1 MSGDFDRYRHTYRD
15 EVQRSIRFSG
25 QDVGFFTDVKADLLV
40 DLAARRWGDPAGL
53 SVLDVGCGVGL
64 TDAALEGRFGS
75 IHGVD
80 VSEGAVAEAAV
91 ANPWATYGSYDG
103 STLPFDDDAFDLA
116 FAICVLHHV
125 DPPDRIAF
133 AGEMRRVVRPG
144 GLVVLIE
151 HNPLNPLTRVAVS
164 RCDFDDGVVL
174 LRRKAARDLM
184 LANGLRPV
192 ELPYVLFFP
201 WRVAWL
207 RRAER
212 GLTWLPL
219 GAQYIAV
226 GRKIRADPDRYHP
239 AP

>member
-1 MSGDFDRYRHTYRD
+1 MSGDFDRHRHTYRD

-40 DLAARRWGDPAGL
+40 DLAARRSGEPGAL

-80 VSEGAVAEAAV
+80 VSEGAVAEATT

-103 STLPFDDDAFDLA
+103 RTLPFDDDVFDLA

-125 DPPDRIAF
+125 DPPDRVAF
-133 AGEMRRVVRPG
+133 TGEMRRVVRPG
-144 GLVVLIE
+144 GLVVMIE

-174 LRRKAARDLM
+174 LRRNAARDL
-184 LANGLRPV
+184 LIANDLRPV
-192 ELPYVLFFP
+192 ELPYILFFP
-201 WRVAWL
+201 WRATWL
-207 RRAER
+207 RRAEH
-212 GLTWLPL
+212 GLTWMPL

-226 GRKIRADPDRYHP
+226 GRKVPSGPAPYHP
-239 AP
+239 SA